1 MSKNEGTQKE
11 IQRVYENGRR
21 DSEKDRTQGKF
32 SLKSLDSSN
41 LDTGENNTTNVQIK
55 SDNFKNWFGDWE
67 NNSSKA
73 SKVINEDGTPKVVYH
88 GTDKG
93 GFYVFDPKMSDD
105 KISLFFSD
113 SKVTS
118 NSYAQSDNQQLY
130 EVYLAIKKPYVI
142 DTKGH
147 MWNELDDKLGNTTR
161 EIAEKAKS
169 QGYDGVII
177 ENVRDMGA
185 VVINNTTEEFYN
197 DFISTLTG
205 GNESAVV

>member
-1 MSKNEGTQKE
+1 M
-11 IQRVYENGRR
+11 
-21 DSEKDRTQGKF
+21 
-32 SLKSLDSSN
+32 
-41 LDTGENNTTNVQIK
+41 
-55 SDNFKNWFGDWE
+55 
-67 NNSSKA
+67 
-73 SKVINEDGTPKVVYH
+73 VYH

-105 KISLFFSD
+105 RISLFFSD

-142 DTKGH
+142 DAKGH

-185 VVINNTTEEFYN
+185 IVINNTTEEFYN
-197 DFISTLTG
+197 DFISTVTG

>member
-32 SLKSLDSSN
+32 SLKSLDSSS
-41 LDTGENNTTNVQIK
+41 LDTVENNTDNVQIK
-55 SDNFKNWFGDWE
+55 SGNFKNWFGDWE
-67 NNSSKA
+67 NNPSKA
-73 SKVINEDGTPKVVYH
+73 SKVVNEDGTPKVVYH

-118 NSYAQSDNQQLY
+118 NSYTQSDNQQLY

-142 DTKGH
+142 DAKGH

-185 VVINNTTEEFYN
+185 IVINNTTEDFYN

-205 GNESAVV
+205 GNKSAVV